1 VCNAG
6 LSCMAKVMERLKR
19 TSENKLNILICGET
33 GTGKEVAAKK
43 IHSLSGKEGMF
54 VAANC
59 KEVPMNLLPDR
70 LFGHIKGAFSGAEKD
85 KPGVFE
91 EAHKGTLFLDEIGCL
106 DLEMQQMLLRPLRE
120 KKIIRLGDAR
130 EREVD
135 VKIVFATNEDLEE
148 KAKKGLMRDDFLYGR
163 ILEESPPIE
172 LLPLKKR
179 KDDIPLL
186 VSFHIDEASDAKVKG
201 IHHRALHRL
210 YRSDYDWPANV
221 QELKS
226 LILKAISIAKI
237 EGREII
243 LWDDIIPYF
252 PLASPPSARETSPC
266 ERLGGIERAECE
278 AILRVLR
285 ETRGNMAEAA
295 RTLGVSRPTLYKKC
309 NTFGID
315 FNTFKAKPM

>member
-1 VCNAG
+1 MVCNAR
-6 LSCMAKVMERLKR
+6 LSCMTKVMERLKR

-130 EREVD
+130 
-135 VKIVFATNEDLEE
+135 
-148 KAKKGLMRDDFLYGR
+148 
-163 ILEESPPIE
+163 
-172 LLPLKKR
+172 
-179 KDDIPLL
+179 
-186 VSFHIDEASDAKVKG
+186 
-201 IHHRALHRL
+201 
-210 YRSDYDWPANV
+210 
-221 QELKS
+221 
-226 LILKAISIAKI
+226 
-237 EGREII
+237 
-243 LWDDIIPYF
+243 
-252 PLASPPSARETSPC
+252 
-266 ERLGGIERAECE
+266 
-278 AILRVLR
+278 
-285 ETRGNMAEAA
+285 
-295 RTLGVSRPTLYKKC
+295 
-309 NTFGID
+309 
-315 FNTFKAKPM
+315 